1 MKSITLSIPDMV
13 DIDEKDAKGMLA
25 ARFYE
30 QGKLTLGQAAEIAG
44 YSKRVFMEILGNY
57 GVSVFSDSEEELDND
72 ILNAK
77 NYHI

>member
-1 MKSITLSIPDMV
+1 MRSITLSIPDMV
-13 DIDEKDAKGMLA
+13 DIDEKEAKTMLA

-30 QGKLTLGQAAEIAG
+30 QGKLTLGQAAEMAG
-44 YSKRVFMEILGNY
+44 YSKRTFMEVLGNY
-57 GVSVFSDSEEELDND
+57 GVSIFSDSEEELESD

>member
-13 DIDEKDAKGMLA
+13 DIDEKEAKTRFA
-25 ARFYE
+25 AGFYE

-44 YSKRVFMEILGNY
+44 YSKRTFMEILGNY
-57 GVSVFSDSEEELDND
+57 GVSIFSDSENELEND